1 MWKFGVRYL
10 NGKILFFK
18 TKQVNPE
25 VLFAQPPAWA
35 VDIREILAIVFVGSG
50 ALCLVLKGEY
60 AYGVALLSGLL
71 GYVTGRTVPGG
82 K

>member
-1 MWKFGVRYL
+1 
-10 NGKILFFK
+10 
-18 TKQVNPE
+18 
-25 VLFAQPPAWA
+25 LFAQPPAWA